1 MSLSNAE
8 REAPDLVRTQ
18 SIVLSGLYA
27 WAATVLYPASLRG
40 AGALARVIAGL
51 AIVSLVVG
59 AALGRRRIRYG
70 RGFALY
76 GFVGFSVIS
85 WALLGALVSVDRLE
99 PTRAALGAFGWVLF
113 AFSWGAPRKPREVP
127 EDDPRAL
134 PGDPLPP
141 RGELPRGASWVL
153 AIATLGAALPLL
165 FAWRV
170 TRSSHALLGHAVAI
184 VSAIALVTSGAEIAV
199 RRGRWIAVEPPFQ
212 RIAQAAVPLFVLA
225 MLLLVGMVGFLLG

>member
-1 MSLSNAE
+1 MSLSKAE

-27 WAATVLYPASLRG
+27 WAATLLYPASLRG
-40 AGALARVIAGL
+40 AGPLARVVVGL
-51 AIVSLVVG
+51 ALVSLVVG
-59 AALGRRRIRYG
+59 ASLGRRRTRYG
-70 RGFALY
+70 RGLALY
-76 GFVGFSVIS
+76 GFVGLSVLS

-113 AFSWGAPRKPREVP
+113 AFSWGAPREPAEVP

-134 PGDPLPP
+134 PGEPLPP
-141 RGELPRGASWVL
+141 RGHLPRGASWVL

-165 FAWRV
+165 LAWRV

-184 VSAIALVTSGAEIAV
+184 VCAIALVTSGAEIAV
-199 RRGRWIAVEPPFQ
+199 RRGRWSPVDPPL
-212 RIAQAAVPLFVLA
+212 RRVAQAAVPLFVLII
-225 MLLLVGMVGFLLG
+225 LLLAGSVGLFVG